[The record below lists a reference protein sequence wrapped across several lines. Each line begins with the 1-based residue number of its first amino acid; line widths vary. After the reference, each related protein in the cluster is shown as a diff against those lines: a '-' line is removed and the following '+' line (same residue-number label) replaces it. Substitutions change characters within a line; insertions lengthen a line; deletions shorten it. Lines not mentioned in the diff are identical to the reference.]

1 MEIPTNRKMNLLK
14 SKNILALTTLVFGVI
29 TFFAS
34 SSVLFN
40 ITTVLQKNG
49 NYPSF
54 ILWMNLLSSPLYLM
68 AAVGLKLSKI
78 WALHLLLAILTILF
92 ISLTYFILLIKNNET
107 YELETLMAL
116 AFRIALTSTL
126 AFFAFNTTIKE
137 N

>member
-1 MEIPTNRKMNLLK
+1 MNYLK
-14 SKNILALTTLVFGVI
+14 SDNILGLSALLFGVI
-29 TFFAS
+29 TLFAS

-40 ITTVLQKNG
+40 ITTILQKNG

-68 AAVGLKLSKI
+68 AAVGLKLSKV
-78 WALHLLLAILTILF
+78 WALHLLVAILTMLF
-92 ISLTYFILLIKNNET
+92 ISLTYFILLIKNNEA

-116 AFRIALTSTL
+116 AIRIALTSTL
-126 AFFAFNTTIKE
+126 AYFAFNTTIKE